1 IRNISDVTSED
12 GRIVENQPREI
23 KYSCLYQLVRVFA
36 IVPLW
41 MGCLYCS
48 ERDCPLVV
56 RLCRYRARPNRE
68 HRMHRTRSRMTQA
81 AYWKIYQ
88 AKSVFDLIRYDLT
101 QLSQLAH
108 PRILQVVHVLED
120 TKDFMAFGSE
130 SVRGNLD
137 QLVIEEGVS
146 QLEMKLGVLQVID
159 GLSYLHNSAK
169 ILHGNLTPSAVYVT
183 NARLWK
189 IGGFSFS
196 VGAKDGVDY
205 PCFPWTKKLP
215 SSLQPDLDFL
225 APEYLATNQQ
235 YVTTAAD
242 VFSLGVLICWV
253 YGGGKR
259 IIDAKNNLESHA
271 IICGQLDEAL
281 NLIAEELGQNL
292 KESLVKVLS
301 LDVDVR
307 PSVQLLALIKHFD
320 DPAVSALRQ
329 LDDIAQ
335 EFDPTLKA
343 HFLSQTLFTA
353 LPNIPEP
360 LWFSRILPRFNE
372 QLFESN
378 EIFTSVAKPLL
389 FMLEHCE
396 SHNIHKLK
404 AWIRNVLEHTH
415 QKTLGSF
422 LLENM
427 SVLFR
432 RMSDEQV
439 EDKLMELVVT
449 SMKSEDSS
457 MQSSAIRGIPTVAE
471 FLPMHFVVRKL
482 LPVIQTLPGYLH
494 DNVPR
499 QLDLLA
505 ALAALSDRCDPAALQ
520 QLTTCVSLCSAH
532 HPVIIH
538 AKSRLV
544 QRVVTRDG
552 SRLKDPPHVCFH
564 LLNPLVVGLASR
576 DLSPAHFDDV
586 MSSIRILLDIVEQL
600 RYDAD
605 NRMAQDSAGVG
616 RLSSRRVSMS
626 SNNLPRVMITAAR
639 PSLTGDSSDLRKMSF
654 LSADGRLEDRGR
666 RESKDSRGSIES
678 DVSIRIGNGSDVSD
692 DSSYHSQKGRRQSWL
707 DSYGHSCSLEQ
718 ASLDSSRMFDRSAS
732 MRRSARN
739 ASERRARTRSPTG
752 DVLGDRPPSSRSI
765 HQPARPN
772 SFTNLGHNL
781 VLTYRNF
788 WQKD

>member
-1 IRNISDVTSED
+1 NNIT
-12 GRIVENQPREI
+12 
-23 KYSCLYQLVRVFA
+23 
-36 IVPLW
+36 
-41 MGCLYCS
+41 
-48 ERDCPLVV
+48 
-56 RLCRYRARPNRE
+56 
-68 HRMHRTRSRMTQA
+68 
-81 AYWKIYQ
+81 
-88 AKSVFDLIRYDLT
+88 DLIRYDLT

-108 PRILQVVHVLED
+108 PRILQVVHPLED
-120 TKDFMAFGSE
+120 TKELMAFASE
-130 SVRGNLD
+130 AVRGNLD

-146 QLEMKLGVLQVID
+146 KLEMKLGVLQIID

-169 ILHGNLTPSAVYVT
+169 ILHGNLTPAAVYVT

-189 IGGFSFS
+189 IGSFSFS
-196 VGAKDGVDY
+196 VGAKDGTREY
-205 PCFPWTKKLP
+205 ACFPWTKKLP
-215 SSLQPDLDFL
+215 SGLQPDLDFL
-225 APEYLATNQQ
+225 APEYLAPNQQ
-235 YVTTAAD
+235 SVTTAAD

-253 YGGGKR
+253 YAGGKR

-281 NLIAEELGQNL
+281 GLIADELGQNL
-292 KESLVKVLS
+292 KESLSKVLS
-301 LDVDVR
+301 MDVDVR

-360 LWFSRILPRFNE
+360 LWFSRILSRFNE
-372 QLFESN
+372 QLLESP
-378 EIFTSVAKPLL
+378 EIYASVAKPLL

-404 AWIRNVLEHTH
+404 AWIRTVLEHVT
-415 QKTLGSF
+415 QKTLASF

-427 SVLFR
+427 AVLFR

-439 EDKLMELVVT
+439 EDKLMDLVT
-449 SMKSEDSS
+449 SSMKSEDPS

-471 FLPMHFVVRKL
+471 FLPMSFVIRKL

-505 ALAALSDRCDPAALQ
+505 ALAALSDRCDPVALQ

-552 SRLKDPPHVCFH
+552 SRLRDPAHVCFH

-576 DLSPAHFDDV
+576 ELSPAHFDDV

-600 RYDAD
+600 RYDSD
-605 NRMAQDSAGVG
+605 NRIAQESAGMG
-616 RLSSRRVSMS
+616 RLSNRRVSMS

-639 PSLTGDSSDLRKMSF
+639 PSLTGDNSDLRKMSF

-718 ASLDSSRMFDRSAS
+718 TESARMFDRSAS
-732 MRRSARN
+732 MRRSARA
-739 ASERRARTRSPTG
+739 ASDRRARTRSPTG